1 MICFTEEQRKY
12 IPDVWVSMS
21 GSGNEHIMFKG
32 LWEET
37 LTREGLGTVADTV
50 W

>member
-1 MICFTEEQRKY
+1 MFHWRAKEVYSRC
-12 IPDVWVSMS
+12 VSHMS

-37 LTREGLGTVADTV
+37 LTREGLGTVADTA